1 MRVNSNSSRVTELI
15 VPVVLFLVL
24 LGGCYLLVSGL
35 RGNGWGLA
43 VAGLLIEAVYLHIG
57 WLIGESTWVDKCIKI
72 ITAKLKQLRYV
83 RAEILYRRR
92 EAEELELL
100 RLADVERRVNELGS
114 LRIQRRLEELERA
127 EELRSRQEWTELR
140 DVWRVFALDPNTPE
154 EVRQSCRQW
163 LAKYPETL
171 DFLTRRLM
179 NLGLLQEK
187 EVILDEDWEQRER
200 HKWRIQ

>member
-1 MRVNSNSSRVTELI
+1 MKR
-15 VPVVLFLVL
+15 
-24 LGGCYLLVSGL
+24 
-35 RGNGWGLA
+35 
-43 VAGLLIEAVYLHIG
+43 
-57 WLIGESTWVDKCIKI
+57 
-72 ITAKLKQLRYV
+72 LRYV

-100 RLADVERRVNELGS
+100 RLADVERQVKELGS

-140 DVWRVFALDPNTPE
+140 DVWRVFVLDPNTPE
-154 EVRQSCRQW
+154 DVRASCLQW